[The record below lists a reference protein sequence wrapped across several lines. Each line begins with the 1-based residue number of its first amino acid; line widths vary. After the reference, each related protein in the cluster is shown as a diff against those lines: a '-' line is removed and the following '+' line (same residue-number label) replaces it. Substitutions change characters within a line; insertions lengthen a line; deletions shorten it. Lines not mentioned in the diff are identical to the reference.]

1 MPNGDEVTP
10 GEEGLSAGNAI
21 AIRSAADIVEARQ
34 QGRALAARFGFT
46 GSDLTVIA
54 TAISELA
61 RNVLEY
67 AKTGEIVLSL
77 AQKGSRNGIKIVAR
91 DTGPG
96 IADLAKAMQDGYTTG
111 KGLGIGLPGVR
122 RLMDEFEIVSEVNK
136 GTIVTVKKW
145 VL

>member
-1 MPNGDEVTP
+1 
-10 GEEGLSAGNAI
+10 AI
-21 AIRSAADIVEARQ
+21 PICSPADIVAARQ
-34 QGRALAARFGFT
+34 QGRSLASRFGFT

-54 TAISELA
+54 TALSELA
-61 RNVLEY
+61 RHVLEY

-77 AQKGSRNGIKIVAR
+77 IQKGSRNGIRIVAR

-122 RLMDEFEIVSEVNK
+122 RLMDEFEIVSEGNK

-145 VL
+145 GLGARMGRLGGGA

>member
-1 MPNGDEVTP
+1 MPSGDTTP
-10 GEEGLSAGNAI
+10 GQEARSAGNAI

-34 QGRALAARFGFT
+34 QGRSLASRFGFT

-77 AQKGSRNGIKIVAR
+77 AQKGSRNGIRIVAR

-122 RLMDEFEIVSEVNK
+122 RLMDEFEIVSEVDK

-145 VL
+145 VS

>member
-1 MPNGDEVTP
+1 MPNGDEVMP
-10 GEEGLSAGNAI
+10 GEEARSTGNAI

-34 QGRALAARFGFT
+34 QGRALASRFGFT
-46 GSDLTVIA
+46 GSDLTIIA

-67 AKTGEIVLSL
+67 AKSGEIVLSL
-77 AQKGSRNGIKIVAR
+77 IQKGSRNGIRIVAR
-91 DTGPG
+91 DAGPG

-122 RLMDEFEIVSEVNK
+122 RLMDEFEIMSEVDK

>member
-1 MPNGDEVTP
+1 MPNGDTTP
-10 GEEGLSAGNAI
+10 GEQARTAANAI
-21 AIRSAADIVEARQ
+21 PIRSAADIVEARQ
-34 QGRALAARFGFT
+34 RGRSLASRFGFT

-61 RNVLEY
+61 RNVLDY

-77 AQKGSRNGIKIVAR
+77 VQKGSRNGIRIVAR
-91 DTGPG
+91 DRGPG
-96 IADLAKAMQDGYTTG
+96 IADVAKAMQDGYTTG

-122 RLMDEFEIVSEVNK
+122 RLMDEFEIVSEVDK